1 MRDDIDGPAS
11 RPACAFLQYE
21 EQDMGL
27 PAQHQPPP
35 GDTDSM
41 TPKPDHGENSY
52 VGHERL
58 NGKVAI
64 ITGGD
69 SGIGRAVAI
78 AYAREGADLVIGY
91 LDEHEDAR
99 ETQRWVEAAGRRCA
113 LVAGDLAKPEYA
125 RQLVQRALDDFK
137 RLDIVVNN
145 AAFQMSRDSL
155 EEVPDDEWR
164 RTFDVNIHGMFY
176 LTKAALPQL
185 KRGAAIVNTSSVNSD
200 KGNAKLI
207 GYSATKGAI
216 SNFTASLAQTVAER
230 GIRVNCVAPGPIWTP
245 LIPSSMPPEK
255 VEKFGDNTAMKR
267 AGQPK
272 EVAPVFVFLAS
283 EEASY
288 VTGALYPVTGGTPML

>member
-1 MRDDIDGPAS
+1 
-11 RPACAFLQYE
+11 
-21 EQDMGL
+21 MGL
-27 PAQHQPPP
+27 PAQQQPPP
-35 GDTDSM
+35 GDTQEM

-52 VGHERL
+52 VGHDRL
-58 NGKVAI
+58 EGKVAI
-64 ITGGD
+64 ITGAD

-78 AYAREGADLVIGY
+78 AYAREGADILVSY
-91 LDEHEDAR
+91 LEEHDDAR
-99 ETQRWVEAAGRRCA
+99 ETQRWVEAAGRRCV
-113 LVAGDLAKPEYA
+113 LVAGDISKPEHA
-125 RQLVQRALDDFK
+125 RTLVQRALDEFK
-137 RLDIVVNN
+137 RLDIIVNN

-185 KRGAAIVNTSSVNSD
+185 KRGAVIVNTSSVNSD

-207 GYSATKGAI
+207 GYSATKAAI
-216 SNFTASLAQTVAER
+216 SNFTASLAQTIAEK

-245 LIPSSMPPEK
+245 LIPSSMPGEK